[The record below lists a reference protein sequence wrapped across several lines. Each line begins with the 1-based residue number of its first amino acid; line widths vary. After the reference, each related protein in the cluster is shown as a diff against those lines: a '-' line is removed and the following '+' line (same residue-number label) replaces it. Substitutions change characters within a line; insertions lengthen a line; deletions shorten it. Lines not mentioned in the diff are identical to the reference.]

1 MNPLLS
7 TFQQLKPWPRLLF
20 FISLTLIGA
29 AVGGAL
35 GVLLLQY
42 ITGLELNQ
50 LPDYMGQYENPV
62 AMKHLSWYNSLSQLF
77 VFLIPSIWFI
87 WLVIGNF
94 KKGLWLYTP
103 QYTIVLI
110 PLIILGISP
119 VINFVEIL
127 NHVLI
132 PEGSWLESMAL
143 PQEMELKNLTQGILK
158 LETSGG
164 LIWTIVAIILFPAI
178 CEEIAFRGVLQ
189 PVLGRITKNIQ
200 LSIWVTAFIFSF
212 IHFQFYGF
220 LPRMVLGAL
229 FGYMVVWTGSLWT
242 SVVAHGLHNGLAFMA
257 FREAG
262 TMEPQEL
269 APSDTGITLYLWLVI
284 GIAALMF
291 MAKRSVFYK
300 RKDEFFGVPNSTKAS
315 PSALSRGE
323 GTDPAN

>member
-35 GVLLLQY
+35 GVILLQY
-42 ITGLELNQ
+42 ITGLDLAQ
-50 LPDYMGQYENPV
+50 LPDYMGQYENPE

-87 WLVIGNF
+87 WLVLGDF
-94 KKGLWLYTP
+94 KRGFWLHSPST
-103 QYTIVLI
+103 TIILI
-110 PLIILGISP
+110 PLIILGVSP
-119 VINFVEIL
+119 LINFVEIL
-127 NHVLI
+127 NHALI
-132 PEGSWLESMAL
+132 PAGSWLESMAL
-143 PQEMELKNLTQGILK
+143 PQETELQNLTKGILK

-164 LIWTIVAIILFPAI
+164 LIWTVIAIILFPAF

-189 PVLGRITKNIQ
+189 PVLGRITKNVHAA
-200 LSIWVTAFIFSF
+200 IWITAFIFSF

-242 SVVAHGLHNGLAFMA
+242 SIAAHGLHNALAFMA

-262 TMEPQEL
+262 TMEPQEITQ
-269 APSDTGITLYLWLVI
+269 DDNGIMLYLWLVI
-284 GIAALMF
+284 GIASLMY
-291 MAKRSVFYK
+291 MAKKSVFFK
-300 RKDEFFGVPNSTKAS
+300 RKDDFFGRSGH
-315 PSALSRGE
+315 SRE
-323 GTDPAN
+323 EEFS